1 MYERSNAKDM
11 KKTVAYYRVSTNRQG
26 ESGLGL
32 EVQQDAVHL
41 FLKKKKLK
49 LTKEFTEI
57 ESGKKNIRPVLKEA
71 LEYCRKNDA
80 LLIIAKLDR
89 LGRNV
94 AFISSLME
102 SRVAFVAVDNPE
114 ANHLILHILAAFAQY
129 EREQISIRT
138 KSALQMAKRRGVKL
152 GKNGSVLAAKNK
164 KDSLVFSKKLKPII
178 EAMKRQGFIT
188 IRSLTDELNKQKI
201 ATFRPGC
208 RWHKSTVYNL
218 LSKLQAQ

>member
-1 MYERSNAKDM
+1 MNDQM
-11 KKTVAYYRVSTNRQG
+11 KNRMKEAVAYYRVSTDRQG

-32 EVQQDAVHL
+32 EVQQEAVHL
-41 FLKKKKLK
+41 YQKVKGFL
-49 LTKEFTEI
+49 LTREFTEI
-57 ESGKKNIRPVLKEA
+57 ESGKKNKRPVLKEA
-71 LEYCRKNDA
+71 LDYCRKNDA
-80 LLIIAKLDR
+80 FLIIAKLDR

-164 KDSLVFSKKLKPII
+164 KESLLFSKKLKPII
-178 EAMKRQGFIT
+178 EAMKQKGFIT
-188 IRSLTDELNKQKI
+188 IQSLTDELNKQKI

-208 RWHKSTVYNL
+208 RWHKSTVHNL
-218 LSKLQAQ
+218 LSKFPT